1 MYCPK
6 VSMILL
12 SLVTVLFFTACET
25 KEDLTEE
32 KPSVKVVK
40 VLDLN
45 RSVNHDN
52 YFSYPAEIFAFQDVT
67 MAFEL
72 DGKIT
77 DFYYKE
83 GQRVKKGSV
92 IAKLDDTIYKANY
105 DASEANYNQAKL
117 DFQRYTQLFRSKSV
131 SKSDL
136 DKKKQTLDVTKAK
149 MQIAKKNLEE
159 TQLIAEFDG
168 VVAKKMVDDFA
179 RVTEKQPIVRL
190 QDTASYKIKF
200 FVPENDIQLLKGEFS
215 TSHISELVNFFIT
228 IGNDKET
235 KYDAQLLDISTT
247 AEKVTRTFESTLQ
260 MKHQN
265 DITILP
271 GMTAKVTVVVK
282 NGEKNRVFI
291 PFRAV
296 FSDHTKKSFVW
307 VIDENNRVIKQ
318 EVMLG
323 ELSDEKVEI
332 LRGVETASKI
342 VTSGVRFLE
351 PNDEVKE
358 YEKIGD

>member
-1 MYCPK
+1 
-6 VSMILL
+6 MILL

-25 KEDLTEE
+25 KEESTEE
-32 KPSVKVVK
+32 KLSVKVVK
-40 VLDLN
+40 VFDLKK
-45 RSVNHDN
+45 STGHAHS
-52 YFSYPAEIFAFQDVT
+52 FSYPAEIFAFQDVT

-72 DGKIT
+72 NGKIT

-83 GQRVKKGSV
+83 GQKVQKGSV

-105 DASEANYNQAKL
+105 DAAQANYNQAKL
-117 DFQRYTQLFRSKSV
+117 DYVRYTELFRSKSV

-136 DKKKQTLDVTKAK
+136 DRKKQTLDVTKAN

-168 VVAKKMVDDFA
+168 IVAKKMVDDFA
-179 RVTEKQPIVRL
+179 RVTAKQPIIRL

-200 FVPENDIQLLKGEFS
+200 FVPENDIQLLKGEFT
-215 TSHISELVNFFIT
+215 TSHISEVVNFFVT
-228 IGNDKET
+228 LGNNTDQ
-235 KYDAQLLDISTT
+235 KYDGQLIDISTT
-247 AEKVTRTFESTLQ
+247 AEKVTRTFESTLL

-282 NGEKNRVFI
+282 NGEKNRVYI

-323 ELSDEKVEI
+323 ELSNDKVEI